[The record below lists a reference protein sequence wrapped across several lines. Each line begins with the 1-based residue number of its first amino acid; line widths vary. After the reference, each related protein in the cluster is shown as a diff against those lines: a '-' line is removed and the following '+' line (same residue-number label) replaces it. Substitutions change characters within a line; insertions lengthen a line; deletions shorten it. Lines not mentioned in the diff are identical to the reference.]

1 LARRQEG
8 VIVVKNQ
15 TQSVAAPTAAPL
27 TVAPMTAAPMTAAPM
42 TAAPMTVAPMTVAPI
57 SAHPAAA
64 SSRRTVGF
72 SGRLMARP
80 AAGATAQINGQVSFA
95 NANDVFIK
103 VWAPPPRRES
113 L

>member
-8 VIVVKNQ
+8 VIVVENH
-15 TQSVAAPTAAPL
+15 TQSVAAP
-27 TVAPMTAAPMTAAPM
+27 M
-42 TAAPMTVAPMTVAPI
+42 AAPMTVALLAAAPTMVALI
-57 SAHPAAA
+57 ATDPAAA

-72 SGRLMARP
+72 SGRLMAGP
-80 AAGATAQINGQVSFA
+80 AAGATAHTSGQVSLA

-103 VWAPPPRRES
+103 VWAPPPRRVS

>member
-8 VIVVKNQ
+8 VIVVENQ

-27 TVAPMTAAPMTAAPM
+27 TVAPMTAAPVTFAPV
-42 TAAPMTVAPMTVAPI
+42 T
-57 SAHPAAA
+57 AHPAAG

-72 SGRLMARP
+72 SGRLMAGP
-80 AAGATAQINGQVSFA
+80 AAGATAHTMGQVFFA

-103 VWAPPPRRES
+103 VWAPPPRRVS